1 MKQLSLLPRRSMSG
15 SGLSRYRIT
24 FNRVKMRP
32 WTSWTWVSF
41 CGNKCQEEIFTVG
54 LAVWGQLEVL
64 GLCLARKCWGGV
76 TSNQSRQ
83 VKQEMGRGEV
93 IVRRAGRE
101 CCLSASGLFLSE
113 QMEHISP
120 YSELVATVGKSR
132 TIASPVTDK
141 PGPWKSGIMHCVM
154 AHSSGQLLRPV

>member
-32 WTSWTWVSF
+32 SMSWTWVSF

-64 GLCLARKCWGGV
+64 GLCLAQKCWGGV

-83 VKQEMGRGEV
+83 VKQEMG
-93 IVRRAGRE
+93 
-101 CCLSASGLFLSE
+101 
-113 QMEHISP
+113 
-120 YSELVATVGKSR
+120 
-132 TIASPVTDK
+132 
-141 PGPWKSGIMHCVM
+141 
-154 AHSSGQLLRPV
+154 